1 MVEGRGST
9 FVENQQLPTFGES
22 NGDGAGQPSGAEV
35 ELSTFNDEH
44 QSPPPLAEE
53 DDEEDLDDDS
63 KLRMTLLRAAAADD
77 KCPNLRKDWL
87 VCTKTSAKIEDCYD
101 GFNALT
107 RIHGMMVILVMY
119 TIWFFFE
126 IAGKTHSSEEYS
138 AIAVGGLVLGYPV
151 VIYMWLQPVRYRC
164 CIAIT
169 MNILVVSCIIAP
181 IDFVHRDLT
190 DMDAARAYY
199 EALSVGLSMGN
210 SFLIYVIPLIFL
222 VVFRP
227 PLWSYS
233 ISVVGWASH
242 NAAILHVT
250 DYFNREVSTAIA
262 CALWFIVSYMS
273 LWYTMERHSRT
284 AFINQVYLIRADAA
298 KLQSERAA
306 LENQMAAIV
315 AEAKL
320 AEEKAKER
328 QGAYRTVVAATAHDL
343 RTASSAVLS
352 GCRVLTKLNEMAEEV
367 KPGDRTRETKI
378 LESMSAMSKWAG
390 HFLEGMAISSRLLAG
405 HGMRAQAER
414 IDIHELLH
422 ESLHCAKLACSS
434 NGGVSHLVAEIAAT
448 NQYIYSDSRII
459 SRNLLNLLSNA
470 SKHTHEGSIEIH
482 TFLVDSSTAPELRI
496 EVRDTGTGVPDSK
509 KEKIFTPFVS
519 MDDSTGL
526 GLYVVR
532 MQSEALGGSSGVKD
546 NPNGA
551 GSVFWFQ
558 IPYITPD
565 AHRRRGSNTSQES
578 LSDEDD
584 AILLPGGLLVFE
596 PNGRHSGIPAGS
608 ARLPA
613 DAAEGTQEV
622 SFVSTILMIDD
633 TVSVLDC
640 HAEELT
646 TLGHSITKV
655 VGAEA
660 GLQAMKANAYD
671 LVLIDFKMPNRNGDE
686 IVAEFREWE
695 TLHRTTVQ
703 VVFALSAWTTS
714 VIQEKCRKAGMGGV
728 VAKPM
733 DAFGVNSLLLRLR
746 RRMEQEK
753 LRLSRMLL

>member
-1 MVEGRGST
+1 MASDPT
-9 FVENQQLPTFGES
+9 FTESQQLPTFGES
-22 NGDGAGQPSGAEV
+22 NDDGAASEV
-35 ELSTFNDEH
+35 ELTTVNDE
-44 QSPPPLAEE
+44 QQPIPTPAEE
-53 DDEEDLDDDS
+53 DDEEDLDADS
-63 KLRMTLLRAAAADD
+63 QLRMTLLRAAAAEDN
-77 KCPNLRKDWL
+77 CPNLRKDWL
-87 VCTKTSAKIEDCYD
+87 VCGTNSATMEDCYS

-107 RIHGMMVILVMY
+107 RLYGAVVLLVVFTFFALFALSGRVQSSTEYTALTVIGLVIVY
-119 TIWFFFE
+119 PLVIYIWF
-126 IAGKTHSSEEYS
+126 
-138 AIAVGGLVLGYPV
+138 
-151 VIYMWLQPVRYRC
+151 QPVRYRYC
-164 CIAIT
+164 LAIT
-169 MNILVVSCIIAP
+169 MNILVVSGIITP
-181 IDFVHRDLT
+181 IDYMYRDFT
-190 DMDAARAYY
+190 DVDAARTRY
-199 EALSVGLSMGN
+199 EEMSVGKTMELAFFIFIM
-210 SFLIYVIPLIFL
+210 PLINL

-227 PLWSYS
+227 PMWSYA
-233 ISVVGWASH
+233 IATVGWGAYNSTV
-242 NAAILHVT
+242 LHVT
-250 DYFNREVSTAIA
+250 DYFNGEVSTAVA
-262 CALWFIVSYMS
+262 CALWFAASYMA

-284 AFINQVYLIRADAA
+284 AFINQVHLIRADTA
-298 KLQSERAA
+298 KLLHERAA
-306 LENQMAAIV
+306 LEHRMAAIV
-315 AEAKL
+315 HKAKL
-320 AEEKAKER
+320 AEEKALER
-328 QGAYRTVVAATAHDL
+328 QATYRTVVAATAHDL

-367 KPGDRTRETKI
+367 KPGERTRETKI

-405 HGMRAQAER
+405 HGIRAQGER
-414 IDIHELLH
+414 LDIHELLH
-422 ESLHCAKLACSS
+422 ESLHCAKLACSTQGS
-434 NGGVSHLVAEIAAT
+434 VSHAVVSELADPAT
-448 NQYIYSDSRII
+448 SKYIYSDSRII
-459 SRNLLNLLSNA
+459 ARNLLNLLSNA

-482 TFLVDSSTAPELRI
+482 TFLVDCSTAPELRI
-496 EVRDTGTGVPDSK
+496 EVRDTGHGVPDSQ

-558 IPYITPD
+558 VPYITLGP
-565 AHRRRGSNTSQES
+565 HRRQRSHPSHTSQES
-578 LSDEDD
+578 VSDEEDSS
-584 AILLPGGLLVFE
+584 LLPGGVVVFE
-596 PNGRHSGIPAGS
+596 PNGRHSVIPAGS